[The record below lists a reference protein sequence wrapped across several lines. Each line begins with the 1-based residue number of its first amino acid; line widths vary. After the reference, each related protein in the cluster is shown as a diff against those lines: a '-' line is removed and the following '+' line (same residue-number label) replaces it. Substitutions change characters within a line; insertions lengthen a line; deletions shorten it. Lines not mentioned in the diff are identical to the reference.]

1 MNKNLK
7 LTLIITLLAILT
19 PISGAWAERIGGSS
33 IGTQTGGASGQ
44 GIEGKSKSASA
55 ICTTDEC
62 EDTKSEIRDIEK
74 IIKKEEQKLG
84 QKGLEQELIQ
94 QNIDAKKKEIES
106 LQAKY
111 NTLAE
116 EDRKR
121 KEEQKKNE
129 AENKPENN
137 NENINKGNETPST
150 PDCTDDATKNNDQM
164 DVPPVN
170 KSYLE
175 HGDLLAWGI
184 PFVPTIPIGGPKKSS
199 QGTGEKNIQEVQSS
213 DAGYQSLRTVE
224 QASEKIT
231 DTDKDTFL
239 AGLKAQVNKE

>member
-7 LTLIITLLAILT
+7 LTLIITLLAIFT
-19 PISGAWAERIGGSS
+19 PISGAWAEKIGGSS

-44 GIEGKSKSASA
+44 GIEGESNSAST
-55 ICTTDEC
+55 ICTTNEC
-62 EDTKSEIRDIEK
+62 KDTKLEIRDIEK
-74 IIKKEEQKLG
+74 LIKKEEQKLG

-94 QNIDAKKKEIES
+94 QKIDTKKKEIES

-111 NTLAE
+111 NALAE

-129 AENKPENN
+129 AENN

-175 HGDLLAWGI
+175 PGDLVAWGI
-184 PFVPTIPIGGPKKSS
+184 PFVPSIPIGGPKKSS

-213 DAGYQSLRTVE
+213 DTGYQALRSVE
-224 QASEKIT
+224 QESEKIT
-231 DTDKDTFL
+231 DADKDAFL
-239 AGLKAQVNKE
+239 AGLKTQTNKE